1 MRFDLLMSHSVIVE
15 VGGGCETL
23 ATSVASVRFLPSVD
37 SSVRVQTGAG
47 AELLVAEVTGIGS
60 LSSVYSHVSL

>member
-1 MRFDLLMSHSVIVE
+1 MSHPVIVE

-37 SSVRVQTGAG
+37 SSVSVQTGAG
-47 AELLVAEVTGIGS
+47 AESFVTEVTHVRS
-60 LSSVYSHVSL
+60 LPGVSSDVSL